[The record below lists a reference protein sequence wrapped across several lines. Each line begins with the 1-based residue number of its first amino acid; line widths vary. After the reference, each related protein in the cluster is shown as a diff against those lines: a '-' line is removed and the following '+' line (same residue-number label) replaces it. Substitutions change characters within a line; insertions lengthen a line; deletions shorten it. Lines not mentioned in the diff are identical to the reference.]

1 MLEAFQFAAIFC
13 SAIFAGAALYI
24 NLVEHPARMQCGTGW
39 AATVFPPS
47 YKRAIL
53 MQVTLAVVATVSDVV
68 CWWFVGSVLWI
79 TGALVIFGAAL
90 KQ

>member
-53 MQVTLAVVATVSDVV
+53 MQVTLLWLSSQLYRPSFAGGLSDLS
-68 CWWFVGSVLWI
+68 CGSLVL
-79 TGALVIFGAAL
+79 
-90 KQ
+90 